1 MPPNAQAGAQSIT
14 DSLLAAASA
23 AADSEQ
29 GPTKLQEDSTGVLFE
44 CDVET
49 TDGGLVKDITVLK
62 KAERR
67 RLKLVWRNIIAFAYL
82 HLAALYGAYL
92 MVTSAKWQTSV
103 LAYFLYV
110 VSGLGI
116 TAGAHRLW
124 AHRSY
129 KAKWPLRVILVI
141 FNTIAF
147 QDAAYHWARDHRVH
161 HKYSE
166 TDADPHNAT
175 RGFFFSHV
183 GWLLCKKHPDVKAKG
198 KGVDLSDLRADPVLM
213 FQKKYY
219 MLLMPIA
226 CFIIP
231 TTVPMYFW
239 GESFMNAWF
248 VATMF
253 RWCFILNVTWLVNSA
268 AHKFGGRPYD
278 KFINPSEN
286 ISVAI
291 LAFGEGWHNYHHV
304 FPWDYKTAEFGKYS
318 LNFTTA
324 FIDFFA
330 KIGWAYDLKS
340 VSSDIIQKR
349 VKRTGDG
356 THATWGWGD
365 VDQPKEE
372 IEDALITHKKSE

>member
-1 MPPNAQAGAQSIT
+1 MPPNAHAGAQSIT
-14 DSLLAAASA
+14 DSLIAAANA
-23 AADSEQ
+23 AADSDQ
-29 GPTKLQEDSTGVLFE
+29 NPTKLQQDSTGVLFE

-49 TDGGLVKDITVLK
+49 TDGGLVKDILPMK
-62 KAERR
+62 KADKRKM
-67 RLKLVWRNIIAFAYL
+67 KLVWRNIIAFGYL

-92 MVTSAKWQTSV
+92 MITSAKWETIG
-103 LAYFLYV
+103 LAYILYA

-129 KAKWPLRVILVI
+129 KAKWPLRVILAT

-175 RGFFFSHV
+175 RGFFFSHI
-183 GWLLCKKHPDVKAKG
+183 GWLLCKKHPEVKAKG
-198 KGVDLSDLRADPVLM
+198 KGVDLSDLRKDPVLM

-219 MLLMPIA
+219 MILMPLA
-226 CFIIP
+226 CFILP
-231 TTVPMYFW
+231 TIIPMYFW
-239 GESFMNAWF
+239 NETFVNAWF

-278 KFINPSEN
+278 K
-286 ISVAI
+286 
-291 LAFGEGWHNYHHV
+291 
-304 FPWDYKTAEFGKYS
+304 
-318 LNFTTA
+318 
-324 FIDFFA
+324 
-330 KIGWAYDLKS
+330 
-340 VSSDIIQKR
+340 
-349 VKRTGDG
+349 
-356 THATWGWGD
+356 
-365 VDQPKEE
+365 
-372 IEDALITHKKSE
+372 